1 MKRRASP
8 YDLQAVVGSEHEPGR
23 YWEIKR
29 HRDTGAISC
38 NCPSWIFCK
47 GSPKSC
53 KHTIAFMA
61 GAGKPAPIAIAEAM
75 LHAVEKRRA
84 SKTQTATALTATI
97 THPIALDQPTRC
109 IILPDD

>member
-1 MKRRASP
+1 MKRKASP

-29 HRDTGAISC
+29 HRLTGDVSC
-38 NCPSWIFCK
+38 NCPSWIFSK

-53 KHTIAFMA
+53 KHTMAFQA
-61 GAGKPAPIAIAEAM
+61 GAGKPAPVAIAEAM
-75 LHAVEKRRA
+75 LSAVAKRRA
-84 SKTQTATALTATI
+84 SKTQTATSLTATI
-97 THPIALDQPTRC
+97 THPIAVDQPTRC

>member
-1 MKRRASP
+1 MARRPSP

-29 HRDTGAISC
+29 HRVTGTISC
-38 NCPSWIFCK
+38 NCPSWIFSK
-47 GSPKSC
+47 ASPKAC
-53 KHTIAFMA
+53 KHTLAFEA
-61 GAGKPAPIAIAEAM
+61 GAGKPAPVAIAEAM

-84 SKTQTATALTATI
+84 SKTQTATSLTATI
-97 THPIALDQPTRC
+97 THPLALDQPVRA